1 MEAPCFQH
9 KQDKNIKGELT
20 LKKVNTVMEKTRFER
35 FFITPGIKCLS
46 VAMLLAACLMSSC
59 SDDDEDQV
67 PPQQDINL
75 NEPTYESVSA
85 KYNVTSG
92 GGGISSIEL
101 TASGNY
107 VITMEG
113 AAYVPAA
120 LSPRNMMKSFTH
132 AATNGTRADEG
143 YICGKFVK
151 ISDTEFILEG
161 FGSIVIEGASNNAF
175 SIQVTKSE
183 GETYTLN
190 AEKAA
195 TVSNS
200 EMSNALCRTWDINTM
215 ALKGTFNGRDF
226 YNGEKPASQHDLIWK
241 ELNTAFGKLIESIT
255 GEPEEDDFFN
265 VPESTPKQIIF
276 TKSGSYIIITEDNY
290 LGIAKWTWK
299 NEKNGIITY
308 SNPMGTNDI
317 TVTFSG
323 EEMNIDELN
332 ADIDESEDGERF
344 QVKIQST
351 YKCTEMK

>member
-46 VAMLLAACLMSSC
+46 AAMLLAACLMSSC
-59 SDDDEDQV
+59 SDDDEDTK
-67 PPQQDINL
+67 PQNINL
-75 NEPTYESVSA
+75 ETPAYEDVSA
-85 KYNVTSG
+85 KYDVTSG

-132 AATNGTRADEG
+132 AAANGTRADEG

-161 FGSIVIEGASNNAF
+161 FGSIVIDGAAGNAF

-226 YNGEKPASQHDLIWK
+226 YNNEQPAAQYNQMWAG
-241 ELNTAFGKLIESIT
+241 LNSAFAKLLESIT
-255 GEPEEDDFFN
+255 GETDDEGFFE
-265 VPESTPKQIIF
+265 VPETSPVKQVIF
-276 TKSGSYIIITEDNY
+276 TKSGSYMVMTEDSQ
-290 LGIAKWTWK
+290 LGIAEWAWK

-308 SNPMGTNDI
+308 SNPRGSNDAEI
-317 TVTFSG
+317 TFSG
-323 EEMNIDELN
+323 KEMSLTEVNFDMDETEEGM
-332 ADIDESEDGERF
+332 RF
-344 QVKIQST
+344 QLKVQTT

>member
-1 MEAPCFQH
+1 
-9 KQDKNIKGELT
+9 
-20 LKKVNTVMEKTRFER
+20 MEKTRFER
-35 FFITPGIKCLS
+35 FFITPGIKCLG

-59 SDDDEDQV
+59 SDDDEDTK
-67 PPQQDINL
+67 PQDINL
-75 NEPTYESVSA
+75 ETPAYEDVSA
-85 KYNVTSG
+85 KYDVTSG

-120 LSPRNMMKSFTH
+120 LSPRNMMKSFIR
-132 AATNGTRADEG
+132 AAANGTRADEG

-161 FGSIVIEGASNNAF
+161 FGSIVIDGAADNAF

-215 ALKGTFNGRDF
+215 ALKGTFNGKVF
-226 YNGEKPASQHDLIWK
+226 YDKEKPAVEHDLLWK
-241 ELNTAFGKLIESIT
+241 ELNAAFGSLI
-255 GEPEEDDFFN
+255 GDDEPFFN
-265 VPESTPKQIIF
+265 VDKIKPKQIIF
-276 TKSGSYIIITEDNY
+276 TKSGSYITITEDNY
-290 LGIAKWTWK
+290 LGIADWRWN
-299 NEKNGIITY
+299 NEKNGVITY
-308 SNPMGTNDI
+308 SNPMGTNNV
-317 TVTFSG
+317 TVQFSG
-323 EEMNIDELN
+323 SNMKLYEVN
-332 ADIDESEDGERF
+332 ADIDDSEDGERAHLK
-344 QVKIQST
+344 VEST
-351 YKCTEMK
+351 YNCTEMK

>member
-1 MEAPCFQH
+1 
-9 KQDKNIKGELT
+9 
-20 LKKVNTVMEKTRFER
+20 MEKTRFER

-107 VITMEG
+107 VVIMEG
-113 AAYVPAA
+113 AAYVPEA
-120 LSPRNMMKSFTH
+120 LSSRNMMKTIVNVNSK
-132 AATNGTRADEG
+132 GTRSNDG

-215 ALKGTFNGRDF
+215 ALKGTFNGKVF
-226 YNGEKPASQHDLIWK
+226 YDKEKPAVEHDLLWK
-241 ELNTAFGKLIESIT
+241 ELNAAFGSLI
-255 GEPEEDDFFN
+255 GDDEPFFN
-265 VPESTPKQIIF
+265 VDEIKPKQIIF
-276 TKSGSYIIITEDNY
+276 TKSGSYITITEDNY
-290 LGIAKWTWK
+290 LGIADWRWN
-299 NEKNGIITY
+299 NEKNGVITY
-308 SNPMGTNDI
+308 SNPMGTNNV
-317 TVTFSG
+317 TVQFSG
-323 EEMNIDELN
+323 SNMKLYEVN
-332 ADIDESEDGERF
+332 ADIDDSEDGERAHLK
-344 QVKIQST
+344 VEST
-351 YKCTEMK
+351 YNCTEMK